1 MAEKLTDLRV
11 IRTKGL
17 IEEALLAL
25 IEEKGFEGVNVRS
38 LTEKAG
44 INRGTFYLHY
54 QDIFYLLDHIEAELI
69 AGMESQSAQW
79 EWSIVDSVYQVSEN
93 EPFATIMSFFNYLNE
108 HARWF
113 RIIFSSTGTATFGT
127 KLKSLIR
134 TRMFEKIPPELVEA
148 KSSEVPPDYLIAYF
162 SAAHFGLIQHWF
174 ETGQAL
180 SPSEM
185 ALMLTRLIREGP
197 MQTALNM
204 RTNDVERNE

>member
-17 IEEALLAL
+17 MEEALLAL
-25 IEEKGFEGVNVRS
+25 IEDKGFEGVNVRS

-54 QDIFYLLDHIEAELI
+54 QDIYDLLDHIEAELI
-69 AGMESQSAQW
+69 AGMETQSAQW

-113 RIIFSSTGTATFGT
+113 RIIFSSTGSAAFGT

-134 TRMFEKIPPELVEA
+134 TRMFEKTPPELVEA

-174 ETGQAL
+174 ETDQAF
-180 SPSEM
+180 PP
-185 ALMLTRLIREGP
+185 ARWP
-197 MQTALNM
+197 
-204 RTNDVERNE
+204 